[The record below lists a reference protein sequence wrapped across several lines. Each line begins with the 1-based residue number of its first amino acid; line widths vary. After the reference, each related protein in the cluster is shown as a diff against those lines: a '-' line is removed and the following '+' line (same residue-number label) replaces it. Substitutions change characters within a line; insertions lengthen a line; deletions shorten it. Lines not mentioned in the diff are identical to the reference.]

1 MLRARLSART
11 SLVAGSLAVAACAVA
26 RHQVPPGETAPGDM
40 STADDAS
47 TAPAV
52 EAPSAIGV
60 SLFSAA
66 CTAGTTTVDWSP
78 VRRISRVEYNNM
90 VRDLL
95 GDTTQPANGFP
106 PESPL
111 TNGVN
116 FLANT
121 YTGVSTLIVQDYE
134 QAAEALANA
143 AVSDADALSS
153 ILPCQTQDAACAQQ
167 FIETWGNQAF
177 RGQLDA
183 TVEASLLQLFSET
196 LAQFDFPTGIQAI
209 ITAVLES
216 PRFLYVLEF
225 GEPSEGGKVV
235 PLTEYEIAARLA
247 LFLWRS
253 VPDGA
258 LMAAAQSG
266 QLATVAEVQA
276 QATRMLADKKASGA
290 LDDFATQWMQ
300 LQSTPALGKDMQ
312 FSVWNHDPKLGSE
325 LVDETLTDV
334 SQEVLDGGTLTDL
347 LTSPSSYVNPDLAS
361 FYGIDAGASAVGHG
375 PSVTVDDPAVGTT
388 TYTKTSLPHRAGVLA
403 ERERAGHAGAHHAA
417 VVGAPREARPRAG
430 PLRRLPPPPGV
441 PAPAASVGDGGTTRA
456 VLEAHF
462 NKQPCVSCRRYV
474 DPIGLGFG
482 FFDATGAYQP
492 DDANGFTSPPPGRYP
507 AIDATGQVV
516 PMYKTEFSTT
526 FNGATD
532 LATQLAG
539 ATQTQQCFAL
549 QEFRYALSRIE
560 DTDDACSAQA
570 VLQAFTSSGL
580 TIEKLFGRD
589 RGQRRLPL
597 SIPRDARERLPMT
610 RRDLDRRRFLSSSER
625 RPSRTRSCAECRAMR
640 PTAAR
645 APAAAAIRCTSCCCS
660 PRAAP
665 SGTGGARRDRRPRT
679 PRPPSRRP
687 SCSGRCSRRSP
698 RPGR

>member
-1 MLRARLSART
+1 VS
-11 SLVAGSLAVAACAVA
+11 
-26 RHQVPPGETAPGDM
+26 RHQVPPGEAAPGAP
-40 STADDAS
+40 ADDAS
-47 TAPAV
+47 TGPVV

-66 CTAGTTTVDWSP
+66 CTPGAPTVDWSP

-111 TNGVN
+111 TSGVN

-134 QAAEALANA
+134 QAAETLANA
-143 AVSDADALSS
+143 AVSDQSALSS

-167 FIETWGNQAF
+167 FIETWANQAF

-225 GEPSEGGKVV
+225 GEPSEGGTAV
-235 PLTEYEIAARLA
+235 PLTEDEIAARLA

-253 VPDGA
+253 VPDST
-258 LMAAAQSG
+258 LMTAAQNG
-266 QLATVAEVQA
+266 QLATVAQLQA
-276 QATRMLADKKASGA
+276 QATRMLADNKAYGA
-290 LDDFATQWMQ
+290 LDDFTTQWMQ
-300 LQSTPALGKDMQ
+300 LQSTPTLGKDTQ
-312 FSVWNHDPKLGSE
+312 FTTWTGHPKVGSE
-325 LVDETLTDV
+325 LVDETLTNV
-334 SQEVLDGGTLTDL
+334 SQEVLGGGSLTDL
-347 LTSPSSYVNPDLAS
+347 MTSPSSYINADLAS
-361 FYGIDAGASAVGHG
+361 FYGSAPGNSPITVGDG
-375 PSVTVDDPAVGTT
+375 GVSVVDPAVGTT
-388 TYTKTSLPHRAGVLA
+388 PYVKTPLPHRAGILTNGSVLA
-403 ERERAGHAGAHHAA
+403 TQAHTTLPSSVLRGKLVREQ
-417 VVGAPREARPRAG
+417 VLCDVIP
-430 PLRRLPPPPGV
+430 PPPPGV
-441 PAPAASVGDGGTTRA
+441 PAPATSVADGGTTRD

-462 NKQPCVSCRRYV
+462 NKEPCVSCHQYM

-492 DDANGFTSPPPGRYP
+492 DDANGFTMPPPGGYP
-507 AIDATGQVV
+507 TIDATGQVV

-539 ATQTQQCFAL
+539 ATQTKQCFAL

-560 DTDDACSAQA
+560 SSDDACSAQA
-570 VLQAFTSSGL
+570 VFQAFLSSGL
-580 TIEKLFGRD
+580 TIDKLLVAIVG
-589 RGQRRLPL
+589 
-597 SIPRDARERLPMT
+597 SDAFRYRSLETPG
-610 RRDLDRRRFLSSSER
+610 SE
-625 RPSRTRSCAECRAMR
+625 CQ
-640 PTAAR
+640 
-645 APAAAAIRCTSCCCS
+645 
-660 PRAAP
+660 
-665 SGTGGARRDRRPRT
+665 
-679 PRPPSRRP
+679 
-687 SCSGRCSRRSP
+687 
-698 RPGR
+698 